1 MVLIDNFYKYLSGVT
16 GIDKVYFHLIISTAL
31 VLLIF
36 SLLKRL
42 AEYII
47 KKNVKLQIQFSVNQK
62 IQIIINI
69 LEVFILFFVW
79 ENYIKSLITLVSILG
94 ASLIVALRESV
105 LSFFAGIYIKTKRV
119 FVVGDRIE
127 VDGIKGD
134 VMNISGLDFDILE
147 IDNSSFNGQSTGIII
162 TLPNSYVFTKDIK
175 NLTKGF
181 KYVWNELSIKVKLDS
196 DLVSNKKELYRIVNS
211 LDSVKTI
218 INKMRDE
225 KNILGTYNKVYFN
238 KYDPIIY
245 TEIKDNYVLLTI
257 RYLIDPKKGRIVE
270 SVIWN
275 KIYES
280 YNEGNIK
287 LYLGE

>member
-42 AEYII
+42 AEFII
-47 KKNVKLQIQFSVNQK
+47 KKNVKLQKQFNVNQK

-119 FVVGDRIE
+119 FVLGDRIE

-162 TLPNSYVFTKDIK
+162 TLPNSYVFTKEIK

-181 KYVWNELSIKVKLDS
+181 KYVWNELSVKVKLNS
-196 DLVSNKKELYRIVNS
+196 DLVSNKKELYKIVNS

-245 TEIKDNYVLLTI
+245 TEIKDKYVLLTI

>member
-47 KKNVKLQIQFSVNQK
+47 KKNVKLQKQFNVNQK
-62 IQIIINI
+62 IQIIISI
-69 LEVFILFFVW
+69 LEVLILFFVW

-119 FVVGDRIE
+119 FVLGDRIE

-162 TLPNSYVFTKDIK
+162 TLPNSYVFTKEIK

-181 KYVWNELSIKVKLDS
+181 KYIWNELSVKVKLDS
-196 DLVSNKKELYRIVNS
+196 DLVSNKKELYKIVNS

-218 INKMRDE
+218 INNMKDE

-245 TEIKDNYVLLTI
+245 TEIKDKYILLTI

>member
-1 MVLIDNFYKYLSGVT
+1 MGIIDNFYKYLSGVT

-31 VLLIF
+31 VLVSF
-36 SLLKRL
+36 SL
-42 AEYII
+42 I
-47 KKNVKLQIQFSVNQK
+47 KKLVEFIISKTVRVHKQFNVNQFA
-62 IQIIINI
+62 QIIINI

-105 LSFFAGIYIKTKRV
+105 LSFFAGIYIKTSRL

-127 VDGIKGD
+127 VDGVKGD

-147 IDNSSFNGQSTGIII
+147 IDNSSFNGQSTGIMIS
-162 TLPNSYVFTKDIK
+162 LPNSYVFSKEVK

-181 KYVWNELSIKVKLDS
+181 KYVWNELSVKVKLDS

-218 INKMRDE
+218 INKMKDQ
-225 KNILGTYNKVYFN
+225 KNIIGTDNKIYFN

-280 YNEGNIK
+280 YKDKKIK
-287 LYLGE
+287 LYIGD

>member
-42 AEYII
+42 AEFII
-47 KKNVKLQIQFSVNQK
+47 KKNVKLQKQFNVNQK
-62 IQIIINI
+62 IQIVINI

-119 FVVGDRIE
+119 FVLGDRIE

-162 TLPNSYVFTKDIK
+162 TLPNSYVFTKEIK

-181 KYVWNELSIKVKLDS
+181 KYVWNELSVKVKLNS

-225 KNILGTYNKVYFN
+225 KNIIGTYNKVYFN

-245 TEIKDNYVLLTI
+245 TEIKDKYVLLTI

>member
-1 MVLIDNFYKYLSGVT
+1 
-16 GIDKVYFHLIISTAL
+16 
-31 VLLIF
+31 
-36 SLLKRL
+36 
-42 AEYII
+42 
-47 KKNVKLQIQFSVNQK
+47 
-62 IQIIINI
+62 
-69 LEVFILFFVW
+69 
-79 ENYIKSLITLVSILG
+79 
-94 ASLIVALRESV
+94 
-105 LSFFAGIYIKTKRV
+105 
-119 FVVGDRIE
+119 
-127 VDGIKGD
+127 
-134 VMNISGLDFDILE
+134 MNISGLDFDILE